1 PNVCQVYDIGEENGD
16 LWIAMELLEGE
27 PLVNRLAQ
35 GAIPLDQAGSI
46 VLGVLAALEA
56 LHRHEIVHRDL
67 KPSNVFLTSH
77 GVKLLDFGL
86 ARPFDDTTRGL
97 TNQDITATGLI
108 VGTPRY
114 MSPEQWKREP
124 IDARADLFA
133 VGALLYEMLSGTPAF
148 AGHGPAEIRHAALFE
163 NPPALSGPPAVIAMD
178 RLIQRSLAKKPG
190 DRFPSAPEMAAEI
203 RSALRLLEGSEAPRA
218 RAVTRVMVLPFRCL
232 RADEECEFLTFSLP
246 DAITASLAGIDSI
259 VVRSTLTASRFTGPN
274 LDLKEIAEIAEV
286 DLVVTGTLL
295 RVGDQVRVSTQLL
308 EAPYG
313 TVLWTQSSQIGMIDL
328 FQLQDSLA
336 RQIVE
341 SISQPLAGR
350 ERRSLQ
356 RDVPAT
362 AKAYEF
368 YLRANQL
375 AQSNQGWTLA
385 RDLYLQCLEEDPKYA
400 PAWAQ
405 LGRIYRVLAKYVD
418 VDSEENHLRAA
429 DAFHRALELNPDL
442 SVAHNLYVYLEVEMG
457 HAKDAMVRLLDRA
470 KSRPSEAS
478 LLAGLVQACRYCGL
492 LDASIAAA
500 ERAHRLDPNLPLSV
514 TYTHWM
520 MGDYESAMETKDYD
534 LPFIRAY
541 SLSALGRYE
550 EARALFHEIQRVP

>member
-1 PNVCQVYDIGEENGD
+1 
-16 LWIAMELLEGE
+16 
-27 PLVNRLAQ
+27 
-35 GAIPLDQAGSI
+35 
-46 VLGVLAALEA
+46 
-56 LHRHEIVHRDL
+56 
-67 KPSNVFLTSH
+67 
-77 GVKLLDFGL
+77 
-86 ARPFDDTTRGL
+86 
-97 TNQDITATGLI
+97 
-108 VGTPRY
+108 
-114 MSPEQWKREP
+114 
-124 IDARADLFA
+124 
-133 VGALLYEMLSGTPAF
+133 
-148 AGHGPAEIRHAALFE
+148 
-163 NPPALSGPPAVIAMD
+163 
-178 RLIQRSLAKKPG
+178 
-190 DRFPSAPEMAAEI
+190 
-203 RSALRLLEGSEAPRA
+203 
-218 RAVTRVMVLPFRCL
+218 
-232 RADEECEFLTFSLP
+232 
-246 DAITASLAGIDSI
+246 
-259 VVRSTLTASRFTGPN
+259 VVRSTLAASRFTGPN

-375 AQSNQGWTLA
+375 AQSNQGWELA
-385 RDLYLQCLEEDPKYA
+385 RDLYLQCLEEDAKYA

-405 LGRIYRVLAKYVD
+405 LGRIYRVLAKYVEI
-418 VDSEENHLRAA
+418 DSEENRLRAA

-442 SVAHNLYVYLEVEMG
+442 SLAHNLYVYLEVEMG
-457 HAKDAMVRLLDRA
+457 RAKDAMVRLLDRA

-492 LDASIAAA
+492 LDASVAAA
-500 ERAHRLDPNLPLSV
+500 ERAQRLDPNLPLSV

-520 MGDYESAMETKDYD
+520 MGNYEGAMETRDYD

-541 SLSALGRYE
+541 SLSALGRHE
-550 EARALFHEIQRVP
+550 EARAIFHEIQRVPHLHARGFGTAMYCILEGDHAGALEYMRSIENSSFRDPEGLYFIARCYAYLGHTESALKLVDRVVTGGFFCDQTMARDPWMDSVRTHPDFVAALRRSEALRRDAVAAYLEHEGDRILGVRPLV